1 MRSSRYVL
9 LTASVV
15 LVVAMLGSGIA
26 MRVGAEDG
34 SYRETVK
41 FAEILST
48 VLDYY
53 VDPVEA
59 DALLKGAYEAMLGG
73 LDANGAY
80 LTAEEVGEWRRGAR
94 PQAGPGISVLKV
106 GRAAQVVAV
115 RPESAAADAGV
126 EVGDHVRRIDAR
138 STRDLSLLQTRRILA
153 GEAGS
158 LVRLELLRPGR
169 DFQTL
174 QLSLERSAPRDR
186 GYSIDVR
193 RGIAV
198 LHIDAPDRVERES
211 LVEELDDIR
220 SRGVSQLLLDL
231 RNVSEQGPRDIAELA
246 ACFGVEEELRLRD
259 AKGRVVEAIRPDADC
274 DAWSGKLAVLIN
286 GATAGAAEALAQWLQ
301 TTESHIYGE
310 SSYGLGA
317 EPKLY
322 EMENGAGLLVS
333 AARWETVDGTTWN
346 ETGIDPDTV
355 VEGEGDDYAEVQE
368 DQLAKVLEH
377 LEEDARTIEEAA

>member
-9 LTASVV
+9 LTASIV
-15 LVVAMLGSGIA
+15 LVVAMLGSGLA
-26 MRVGAEDG
+26 VRVGAEDG

-48 VLDYY
+48 ILDYY

-59 DALLKGAYEAMLGG
+59 DALMRGAYEGMLGG

-80 LTAEEVGEWRRGAR
+80 LTADEVEEWRRGTQA
-94 PQAGPGISVLKV
+94 QAGPGISVLKV
-106 GRAAQVVAV
+106 GRTAQVVAV
-115 RPESAAADAGV
+115 HPESSAADAGV

-138 STRDLSLLQTRRILA
+138 STRDLSLLQTRRMI
-153 GEAGS
+153 GGDDGS
-158 LVRLELLRPGR
+158 EVQLDLLRPGR
-169 DFQTL
+169 DFETL
-174 QLSLERSAPRDR
+174 QLSLVRGVPRDR
-186 GYSIDVR
+186 GYSIDVQ
-193 RGIAV
+193 RGVAILRV
-198 LHIDAPDRVERES
+198 DAPDRIERES

-231 RNVSEQGPRDIAELA
+231 RNASEQGPRDVVGLA
-246 ACFGVEEELRLRD
+246 ACFGAREELRLRD
-259 AKGRVVEAIRPDADC
+259 AKGRVVESIRPEGDC
-274 DAWSGKLAVLIN
+274 DAWSGDLAVLIN

-301 TTESHIYGE
+301 ESESHVYGE

-322 EMENGAGLLVS
+322 EMEDGAGLLVS

-346 ETGIDPDTV
+346 ETGIAPDTV
-355 VEGEGDDYAEVQE
+355 IEGEGKNYAAAQE
-368 DQLAKVLEH
+368 DQLKKVLEQ
-377 LEEDARTIEEAA
+377 LEDAAKPIEEPA